1 MEGEKLNY
9 RLVVLTTMIIAVILM
24 ASFATIEWL
33 TCSEFPSDFFVGV
46 EFAYSENNKDL
57 KDMVDR
63 VKSYTNLFVIGSIE
77 ITKNL
82 TALNEASN
90 YIVEAGLHLIV
101 LFTDRTHYSYSIF
114 NWMDDAKERYGDKL
128 SIYRFDELGGNQL
141 DGGRS
146 RIVNA
151 TDVVD
156 YSDAATEYVD
166 RWGVHVQPYSP
177 HTSELLTAD
186 YGLYWFDYKAGYDTV
201 LAEFG
206 WNHSR
211 ELQLALCR
219 GAAKTH
225 NRNWGVSI
233 TWTYDNVT
241 PYIESAGQ
249 LYSDMILAF
258 DAGAKYIV
266 IFDYPKIGPYGILTE
281 EHFAAMKKFWNY
293 AHCNLE
299 KFGVNPAKVAYVI
312 PQDYGFGFRR
322 SDDTIWGLFP
332 PDELSEKIWHD
343 SNKLVNIYGS
353 RFDIVYNES
362 EFLDTY
368 ISGYE
373 KLFFW
378 NETVE

>member
-1 MEGEKLNY
+1 MSR
-9 RLVVLTTMIIAVILM
+9 RLLVLTTVLIAVILI

-33 TCSEFPSDFFVGV
+33 TFRELPPDFLVGV
-46 EFAYSENNKDL
+46 EFAYSGNVNDI
-57 KDMVDR
+57 KDMVDK

-77 ITKNL
+77 ITFNQ
-82 TALNEASN
+82 TALNEACN
-90 YIVEAGLHLIV
+90 YIIKAGLHLTV
-101 LFTDRTHYSYSIF
+101 LFTDSTQYSYSIF
-114 NWMDDAKERYGDKL
+114 DWMDDAKERYGDML

-141 DGGRS
+141 DGGTS
-146 RIVNA
+146 RIINA
-151 TDVVD
+151 TEVVD
-156 YSDAATEYVD
+156 YSDAATLYVE
-166 RWGVHVQPYSP
+166 RWGAHVQYYSP

-225 NRNWGVSI
+225 DRNWGISV
-233 TWTYDNVT
+233 TWTYNGT
-241 PYIESAGQ
+241 SYIESPSR
-249 LYSDMILAF
+249 LYYDMILAF

-266 IFDYPKIGPYGILTE
+266 VFDYPKIGPYGILTE
-281 EHFAAMKKFWNY
+281 EHFEAMKRFWNY
-293 AHCNLE
+293 AHSNSQE
-299 KFGVNPAKVAYVI
+299 FGVYQAKVAYVL
-312 PQDYGFGFRR
+312 PKDYGFGFRR

-332 PDELSEKIWHD
+332 PDELSEKIWYD
-343 SNKLVNIYGS
+343 VNKLVSIYGS
-353 RFDIVYNES
+353 RLDIVYYES

-368 ISGYE
+368 NSFYE

-378 NETVE
+378 NETIE